1 VHLHILR
8 NIGVGMPD
16 NNHKCLRN
24 GFATSFSNGW
34 NALNFVETMFFYTI
48 VPSVPHECMENH
60 LKFWLL
66 IIKTRLQLKIKKCV
80 TKKVLHRCC
89 LKRFS
94 VDNNLRLTEDKN
106 YLTIYSPLEKD
117 KHKTSGTRTS
127 ANFPLNHLDYW
138 GESMLA
144 HYTNCHLL
152 KIKAALR
159 HKRF

>member
-1 VHLHILR
+1 MKRAELCRNDVLLYNRPIGSPRMYGESPKIL
-8 NIGVGMPD
+8 IVD
-16 NNHKCLRN
+16 NQNK
-24 GFATSFSNGW
+24 GY
-34 NALNFVETMFFYTI
+34 E
-48 VPSVPHECMENH
+48 
-60 LKFWLL
+60 
-66 IIKTRLQLKIKKCV
+66 LKIKKCV
-80 TKKVLHRCC
+80 TKKCCIGCC

-117 KHKTSGTRTS
+117 KHKTSGSRTS